1 MIDALIQLG
10 LFFIQTFTLVI
21 AVLLL
26 IAGIMA
32 IVTKGKLKEKTRIK
46 VRKLNKYYSELR
58 DKLNEAMLSKDELK
72 AAEKT
77 LKKQKKSVKKKGK
90 KETTR
95 VFVIS
100 FNGDMKASA
109 VTGLREEITA
119 ILTVAKPTDEVVVKL
134 ESAGGLA
141 HSYGLA
147 ASELQRIKDKEIKL
161 TIAVDKV
168 AASGGYMMACVA
180 DQLLAAPFAI
190 IGSIGVVA
198 QLPNFNKLLKK
209 HDVDYE
215 MITAG
220 EYKRTLTVFGENTPQ
235 GKKKVQE
242 EVDEIHGLFKDFIKE
257 HRPNIDLK
265 KVATGEHWFAK
276 RALDYDLVDKLI
288 TSDDYLLQASQE
300 SALYEISYKKKK
312 KFSEKF
318 TASAHSAFKSCL
330 FTWRQKEIEESLF
343 L

>member
-10 LFFIQTFTLVI
+10 IFLAQTFILVVAI
-21 AVLLL
+21 LLL
-26 IAGIMA
+26 VAGIMA
-32 IVTKGKLKEKTRIK
+32 IVSKGKLKDKVRIK
-46 VRKLNKYYSELR
+46 VSKLNKHYSELR
-58 DKLNEAMLSKDELK
+58 DKLNEAILSKEELK
-72 AAEKT
+72 KAEKV
-77 LKKQKKSVKKKGK
+77 LKKTKKTSKKKDQS
-90 KETTR
+90 R
-95 VFVIS
+95 VFVIN
-100 FNGDMKASA
+100 FNGDIKASA

-119 ILTVAKPTDEVVVKL
+119 ILTVAKPTDEVVVRL

-147 ASELQRIKDKEIKL
+147 ASELQRIKDQKIKL

-220 EYKRTLTVFGENTPQ
+220 EYKRTLTLFGENTEQ

-242 EVDEIHGLFKDFIKE
+242 EVDEIHTLFKDFIKE

-288 TSDDYLLQASQE
+288 TSDDYLLQASQKY
-300 SALYEISYKKKK
+300 ALYEISYKKKK

-318 TASAHSAFKSCL
+318 TSSMHSAFKSCL
-330 FTWRQKEIEESLF
+330 FTWRQKEVEESLF